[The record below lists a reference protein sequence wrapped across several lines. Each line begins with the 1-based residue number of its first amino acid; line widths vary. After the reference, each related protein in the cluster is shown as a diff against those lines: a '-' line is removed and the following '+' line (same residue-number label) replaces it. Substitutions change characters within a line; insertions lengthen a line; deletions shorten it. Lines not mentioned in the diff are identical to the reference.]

1 MNMNKNQKQSV
12 ENNMYPIDKQD
23 SYKLIHAQLK
33 SLLEN
38 ETNVIPNLANAS
50 ALLNLALSEINWV
63 GFYLIKNGELLLGPF
78 QGKPACI
85 HIPIGKGVCGA
96 AVSQGK
102 TQLIPDVHA
111 FPGHIACD
119 SESNSE
125 IVIPIFVDNTV
136 IGVLDIDSPVFD
148 RFDEIDREGLEEVV
162 RILVVGCEWINY
174 YENKKV
180 QDEF

>member
-1 MNMNKNQKQSV
+1 MNNNYDQLV
-12 ENNMYPIDKQD
+12 ENNKYPKDKQD
-23 SYKLIHAQLK
+23 SYKLIHAQLN

-38 ETNVIPNLANAS
+38 EIHVIPNLANAS
-50 ALLNLALSEINWV
+50 ALLNLALMDINWV

-85 HIPIGKGVCGA
+85 HISIGKGVCGT

-102 TQLIPDVHA
+102 TQVVPDVHA

-119 SESNSE
+119 SASNSE
-125 IVIPIFVDNTV
+125 IVIPIYVDDSIV
-136 IGVLDIDSPVFD
+136 GVLDIDSPVFN

-162 RILVVGCEWINY
+162 GILASGCNWIDY
-174 YENKKV
+174 
-180 QDEF
+180 